1 MLHGPFKEQHMTD
14 SDYRTGFRKYGEN
27 LTSSWRGGCPAK
39 LVAKTPGFESPD
51 SPVKKPNCE

>member
-1 MLHGPFKEQHMTD
+1 MTD